1 MPAPEIKIT
10 ENIIKK
16 IMKDYDQQGKPGV
29 TSFISHFD
37 AGLMTYL
44 KEELSKKN
52 TDSETI
58 GDFFENMRGDP
69 YKLIESTN
77 EEIIKAALGVK
88 GTKAAAEKANKIQGV
103 EVIKKTNEITKINNM
118 AEFVVEQAK
127 TVENKQPGIL
137 GILGITL
144 KQFLVEALS
153 YNGRLFSAMEQGDRI
168 SLTKLKGGKGWNPAE
183 SELLITNNY
192 LTDLEGFPPGKLS
205 PQNDYNTK
213 KYKEFQGINLEFKG
227 EEIED
232 RTLYGF
238 TGTIGNPVSEAKIH
252 FCRRLGVVI
261 YDLIMAKIGKDVIN
275 NLTEEKKEDIEYLFA
290 NFVKVRTSKM
300 NEQITA
306 FLGTEPKVPS
316 ETKPVVSSETKPV
329 VPIKIVLLQE
339 VGNAIFDLH
348 KDKVDFTITDSQKN
362 KITTRNA
369 GSMILSTQP
378 LKLEQDRTDDLY
390 SSNSYELE
398 NSKLDGIQLFSF
410 HGDTKGLET
419 TPTIEKI
426 LTDPQYKDDA
436 LIIGLDSN
444 LKTPELLFKFMEMCY
459 KNGAKIAGFNLEYF
473 KNNEYKKGTDFDQF
487 YKNLQKVA
495 TNGGIRSGCQSQWT
509 KIHDPTHD
517 YIDFIVYKGTNLTQV
532 PDPDG
537 KSTSITPLSITA
549 EVIEETALVNAGV
562 VDKNVYK
569 NGSDDGWGAKVLS
582 ETNPSDHLPRCS
594 TFQLGTNKFS
604 VLSWNVAGPNFNWA
618 EYYGSDNINDIK
630 QGMIDVFLKKKKLSE
645 HETEIK
651 KIIKDQMKQLLQQ
664 KVDSGI
670 ATASEIIKLS
680 ALEGGRRR
688 TKKQQSRKKR
698 KRQGKR
704 SKKQKRTK
712 TRRN

>member
-58 GDFFENMRGDP
+58 GDFFENMRRDP
-69 YKLIESTN
+69 YELIEAGVDN
-77 EEIIKAALGVK
+77 NKIIKAALGVE
-88 GTKAAAEKANKIQGV
+88 GTKAAAEKALAKLGV
-103 EVIKKTNEITKINNM
+103 KVIENNQDEM
-118 AEFVVEQAK
+118 
-127 TVENKQPGIL
+127 L

-153 YNGRLFSAMEQGDRI
+153 YDGRLFSAMEQGDRT
-168 SLTKLKGGKGWNPAE
+168 SLTKLKKGIGWNPAKIGMK
-183 SELLITNNY
+183 LITNNY
-192 LTDLEGFPPGKLS
+192 LTDLEGFPPGKVYKKTEYD
-205 PQNDYNTK
+205 NK
-213 KYKEFQGINLEFKG
+213 KYKEFQGINLEFIG
-227 EEIED
+227 EDIPLKN
-232 RTLYGF
+232 RKKYGF
-238 TGTIGNPVSEAKIH
+238 TGTIGDPESEEKIH

-275 NLTEEKKEDIEYLFA
+275 NLTEQKADIEYLFA
-290 NFVKVRTSKM
+290 NFVEVRTSKM

-306 FLGTEPKVPS
+306 FLGTEPKVSS

-390 SSNSYELE
+390 SSKSYELE

-459 KNGAKIAGFNLEYF
+459 KNGAKIAGFDLESFDF
-473 KNNEYKKGTDFDQF
+473 KTNNKYEKGTDFDKF

-517 YIDFIVYKGTNLTQV
+517 YIDFIVYKGKNLKQV
-532 PDPDG
+532 SDPDG

-549 EVIEETALVNAGV
+549 EVIKETALVNAGV
-562 VDKNVYK
+562 VDNKV
-569 NGSDDGWGAKVLS
+569 DGWGAKVLS

-618 EYYGSDNINDIK
+618 EYYGSDNIIDIK
-630 QGMIDVFLKKKKLSE
+630 QGMIDVFSKKRELSK
-645 HETEIK
+645 HEQEIK
-651 KIIKDQMKQLLQQ
+651 KIIKDQMKQILQQ
-664 KVDSGI
+664 KVDSEI
-670 ATASEIIKLS
+670 VTFDERRKLRDLNVDSERTKLS
-680 ALEGGRRR
+680 ALEGGKRR
-688 TKKQQSRKKR
+688 TKNKQSRKKR
-698 KRQGKR
+698 KRQGR
-704 SKKQKRTK
+704 RTKKQKRTK